1 MSLPS
6 LHGCHVLNSTRIAH
20 QMLSNPTLNLIAKM
34 PVRPADQM
42 PNVLF
47 CLALTR
53 FHDRIE
59 NSAETTTAALRRL
72 KRCRCD
78 GWRKFAYVNEPFQ
91 HFRLPLFTAAGRR
104 DKPPAQVGRI
114 HLFSRVG
121 DVGSLSP
128 ERIGDG
134 RERAGRKKGEIDLQ
148 SVPRFEN
155 RRENAGKKSE
165 RLCPAVDFWLRCA

>member
-1 MSLPS
+1 MPLAFSYELVFWKVCVFVCRIERATSWMALPS
-6 LHGCHVLNSTRIAH
+6 LHGCHVLNSPRIAH

-72 KRCRCD
+72 RRCRCD

-91 HFRLPLFTAAGRR
+91 HFRLPLFTA
-104 DKPPAQVGRI
+104 
-114 HLFSRVG
+114 
-121 DVGSLSP
+121 
-128 ERIGDG
+128 
-134 RERAGRKKGEIDLQ
+134 
-148 SVPRFEN
+148 
-155 RRENAGKKSE
+155 
-165 RLCPAVDFWLRCA
+165 